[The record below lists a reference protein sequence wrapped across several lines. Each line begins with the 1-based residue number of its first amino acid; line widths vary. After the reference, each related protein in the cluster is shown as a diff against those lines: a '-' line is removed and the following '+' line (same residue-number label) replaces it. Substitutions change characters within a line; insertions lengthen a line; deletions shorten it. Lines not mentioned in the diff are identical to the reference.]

1 MTGVDRDTAAVTVAG
16 QRAPNSSNPHDLT
29 HRAAHAGFHLLE
41 ACCWWD
47 PDRPPTPTEHR
58 YQLALGLP
66 GP

>member
-1 MTGVDRDTAAVTVAG
+1 VA
-16 QRAPNSSNPHDLT
+16 NEYLT